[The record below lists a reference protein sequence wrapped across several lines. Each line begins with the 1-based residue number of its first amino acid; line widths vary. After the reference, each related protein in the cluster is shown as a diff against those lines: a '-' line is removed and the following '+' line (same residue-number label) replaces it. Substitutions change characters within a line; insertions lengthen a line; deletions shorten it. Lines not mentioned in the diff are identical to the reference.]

1 MLLGLFLLSRLLASL
16 LSVGRLCFAI
26 QLLSFKL
33 VDWAVSGKEV
43 GGDWT
48 KVRSLLLRIIATGRA
63 IGGSIG
69 GSIVL

>member
-1 MLLGLFLLSRLLASL
+1 M
-16 LSVGRLCFAI
+16 
-26 QLLSFKL
+26 QLLLRFG
-33 VDWAVSGKEV
+33 DWFVSDKEG

-48 KVRSLLLRIIATGRA
+48 SVKSLLLRIIATGRA